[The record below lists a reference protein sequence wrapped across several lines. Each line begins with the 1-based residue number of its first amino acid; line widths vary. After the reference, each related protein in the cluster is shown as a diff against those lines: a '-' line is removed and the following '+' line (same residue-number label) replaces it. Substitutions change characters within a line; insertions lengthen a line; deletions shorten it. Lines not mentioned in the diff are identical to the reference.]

1 MQSKFPGL
9 GKIFFGK
16 ESNEFANDFEEKI
29 IMRLCPTEEEPV
41 DLLSTVLN
49 DSTYQYIKGS
59 ADIKPNQGIFPRGL
73 QCITVLTGVYD
84 IQTGVPLM
92 GVINQRFVS
101 QDLNSL
107 R

>member
-49 DSTYQYIKGS
+49 G
-59 ADIKPNQGIFPRGL
+59 N
-73 QCITVLTGVYD
+73 
-84 IQTGVPLM
+84 
-92 GVINQRFVS
+92 N
-101 QDLNSL
+101 L
-107 R
+107 RS